1 MKIEIIYR
9 ELYTALDI
17 IMGLTYN
24 RNKIEVFNFHISAF
38 IFVIVKG
45 GGGQPWFLWEHNFEI
60 WVGHDGQDMYQ

>member
-45 GGGQPWFLWEHNFEI
+45 GGVQP
-60 WVGHDGQDMYQ
+60 